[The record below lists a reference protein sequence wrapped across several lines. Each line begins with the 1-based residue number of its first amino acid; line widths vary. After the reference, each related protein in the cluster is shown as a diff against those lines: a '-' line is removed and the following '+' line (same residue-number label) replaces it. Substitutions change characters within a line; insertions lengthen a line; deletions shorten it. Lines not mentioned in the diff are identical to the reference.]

1 MADDLKERVLE
12 IVSIVKECPENLQP
26 LCFELLLRDY
36 LEGRQRPP
44 IAPPSPASPPPPAE
58 QPQAQD
64 SIAAG
69 ETSTGQQDLKAGDLH
84 VKVRKFMERHSITLD
99 HLNQLFYK
107 DGGEIK
113 PLYEDLK
120 TTRMAESQIRAALLH
135 ALLSAMRSGE
145 FVADGEAVRA
155 EVQQRKA
162 YDKANFAANFKNNTT
177 LFEGFESYVKANP
190 LRLSEDG
197 RKELAELI
205 KELAR

>member
-1 MADDLKERVLE
+1 MPDDLKDRVLE

-36 LEGRQRPP
+36 LERRQRPLT
-44 IAPPSPASPPPPAE
+44 PPPA
-58 QPQAQD
+58 PPAPPPAAAD
-64 SIAAG
+64 PIAAG
-69 ETSTGQQDLKAGDLH
+69 ETATGQQDLKAADLH
-84 VKVRKFMERHSITLD
+84 VRARKFMERYSITLD
-99 HLNQLFYK
+99 NLNQLFYK
-107 DGGEIK
+107 DDGEIK

-120 TTRMAESQIRAALLH
+120 TTRLAESQIRAALLH
-135 ALLSAMRSGE
+135 ALLSGMMTGE
-145 FVADGEAVRA
+145 FVADGEVVRA

-162 YDKANFAANFKNNTT
+162 YDKANFAKNFKNSAN
-177 LFEGFESYVKANP
+177 LFEGFESYEKGTP